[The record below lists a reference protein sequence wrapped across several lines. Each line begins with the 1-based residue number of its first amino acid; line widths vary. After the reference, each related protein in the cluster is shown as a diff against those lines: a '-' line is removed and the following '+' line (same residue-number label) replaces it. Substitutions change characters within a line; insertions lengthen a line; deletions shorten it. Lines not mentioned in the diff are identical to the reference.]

1 MRASVAAAGGS
12 PAPCNPHPRGPALT
26 GGCRAGRPVGTV
38 TTSRPTLT
46 LKGLFEG
53 ATLLLPI
60 LPGLVV
66 YGLAF
71 GAAAAHRGVSLV
83 EAVALSGIVYA
94 GAAQMVSLE
103 VWRESWTI
111 GGVLTVALIT
121 ATVNARFVLMGA
133 SLQPWLR
140 GTPPLTAGSWLFFL
154 VDANW
159 LIASRYRESG
169 GRDIGVFLG
178 AGLLSWVLWV
188 LATIPGHMAGTLVAE
203 PRRYALD
210 LVMPIFFA
218 AMAVPLWRGVK
229 ASGRPWAVAGATA
242 LVVGQVAPGY
252 AFIVAGALAGALTAA
267 FTEPTGE

>member
-1 MRASVAAAGGS
+1 M
-12 PAPCNPHPRGPALT
+12 
-26 GGCRAGRPVGTV
+26 
-38 TTSRPTLT
+38 TSTRPTIT
-46 LKGLFEG
+46 PKGLLEG
-53 ATLLLPI
+53 AVLLLPL
-60 LPGLVV
+60 LPGLIV

-71 GAAAAHRGVSLV
+71 GAAAAHRGVSLT
-83 EAVALSGIVYA
+83 EAIALSGIVYA

-103 VWRESWTI
+103 VWRETWTP
-111 GGVLTVALIT
+111 GSVLTVALIT

-159 LIASRYRESG
+159 LIASRYREGG
-169 GRDIGVFLG
+169 GRDFGVFLG
-178 AGLLSWVLWV
+178 AGLLSWVLWIA
-188 LATIPGHMAGTLVAE
+188 ATIPGHMAGTLVTE

-229 ASGRPWAVAGATA
+229 ASGRPWAVAGAVA
-242 LVVGQVAPGY
+242 LAASLVAPGY

-267 FTEPTGE
+267 LTEPDLE